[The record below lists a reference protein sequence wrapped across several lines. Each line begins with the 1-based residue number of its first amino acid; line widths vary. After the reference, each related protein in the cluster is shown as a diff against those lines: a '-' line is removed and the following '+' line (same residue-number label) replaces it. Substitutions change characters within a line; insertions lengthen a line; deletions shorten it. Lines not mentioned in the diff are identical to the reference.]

1 MSLDWLRQ
9 SKSVSTNYATR
20 QSDQI
25 AVMIK
30 LVPAFAALW
39 PLTLFLIPGTGLASN
54 EAEAGKA

>member
-1 MSLDWLRQ
+1 LASTIE
-9 SKSVSTNYATR
+9 SVSTNYATR